1 MKFLIPGVVAVLM
14 VSIGMSLSLRELAA
28 TLRRL
33 TWLAWL
39 RMLLAT
45 FIVPAAAALLLAE
58 LFRLTRP
65 ELGGIFLVGVA
76 PGAPLLTRNLARK
89 GFDMH
94 LAATYQVW
102 AALMIPIMIP
112 IVVAAAAKLYSR
124 DIWIPPLELVQQI
137 AEKQFLPLAVGM
149 LIARAAPT
157 LSQKYQPILN
167 MLGNIVLTIVIGLAL
182 FKLGPALKAIT
193 PMLPV
198 VCLLLAL
205 ACIGAV
211 RLIRLK
217 DPLVTTTF
225 AISNTN
231 RHVGLAVLL
240 SGEYFHSQQAIPPI
254 ACYALIAPL
263 VIIVYARF
271 YRRGVPSAKSI
282 SSEPKK
288 SIASG

>member
-1 MKFLIPGVVAVLM
+1 MKYLIPGVVAVLM
-14 VSIGMSLSLRELAA
+14 VSIGMSLSLTELAA

-39 RMLLAT
+39 RVLLAT
-45 FIVPAAAALLLAE
+45 FIVPAFAALLLAE
-58 LFRLTRP
+58 LFRLTRA
-65 ELGGIFLVGVA
+65 ELVGIFLVGIA
-76 PGAPLLTRNLARK
+76 PGAPLLTRNMARK
-89 GFDMH
+89 GFNMN

-112 IVVAAAAKLYSR
+112 VVVAAAAKLYNR
-124 DIWIPPLELVQQI
+124 DVWISPLELLRQI
-137 AEKQFLPLAVGM
+137 AEKQFLPLALGM
-149 LIARAAPT
+149 LIARVAPT
-157 LSQKYQPILN
+157 LSRKSQPILN
-167 MLGNIVLTIVIGLAL
+167 VLGNILLTIALGLAL

-205 ACIGAV
+205 ACVSAV
-211 RLIRLK
+211 WLIRLK
-217 DPLVTTTF
+217 DPIVTVTF

-240 SGEYFHSQQAIPPI
+240 SGEYFRAQRALPAI

-263 VIIVYARF
+263 VMIVYAKL
-271 YRRGVPSAKSI
+271 YWRRIRSGKESP
-282 SSEPKK
+282 
-288 SIASG
+288 ASG